1 LTRLGDPRV
10 DCVVGYP
17 VS

>member
-1 LTRLGDPRV
+1 LTRLGDPRL